1 MDIIAVLMFGTIG
14 FVVAFGYIN
23 ARETEKLRQQ
33 RLAARLAARGA
44 QPATAPAKAA
54 LGTG

>member
-33 RLAARLAARGA
+33 RLAARRA